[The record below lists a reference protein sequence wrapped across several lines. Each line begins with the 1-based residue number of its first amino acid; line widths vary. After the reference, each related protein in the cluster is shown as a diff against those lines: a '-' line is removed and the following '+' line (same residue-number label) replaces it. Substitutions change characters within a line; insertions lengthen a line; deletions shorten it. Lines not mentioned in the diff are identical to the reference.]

1 VTTGF
6 EYYGYDNCTSCKNA
20 EGMLKDA
27 GVSYAKREYFKQR
40 FTVEELRALFARAGV
55 TPREMLSLRSRP
67 YKHLGLAD
75 RELTEDAILELMA
88 EYPALIR
95 RPLLISGDEVQ
106 VGFNREKLG
115 SMIERAKGGE
125 DA

>member
-1 VTTGF
+1 VTTSF

-27 GVSYAKREYFKQR
+27 GVPYEKREYFKRR
-40 FTVEELRALFARAGV
+40 FTGDELRALFARVGV
-55 TPREMLSLRSRP
+55 SPREMLSLRSRP
-67 YKHLGLAD
+67 YKNLGLAD
-75 RELTEDAILELMA
+75 RELTDDEIFELMA

-95 RPLLISGDEVQ
+95 RPLLIAGAEVQ

-115 SMIERAKGGE
+115 SMIERVKGGA